1 MYGYFFTYQDALP
14 ENSGFPLFGGVHFIW
29 IAGIAISIF
38 LLCKVYLRLAK
49 NKRLQMLN
57 AFVLLALCCTFTQDA
72 ILTVTGHM
80 NARML
85 PFHLC
90 DLATFFTCFC
100 KCAFCAPVTVTH
112 WQKLHCAFLCLAPF

>member
-49 NKRLQMLN
+49 NKRLAN
-57 AFVLLALCCTFTQDA
+57 AK
-72 ILTVTGHM
+72 
-80 NARML
+80 R
-85 PFHLC
+85 
-90 DLATFFTCFC
+90 
-100 KCAFCAPVTVTH
+100 FCASGLVLHIYAGCYFDCHRTYECKNAPVPS
-112 WQKLHCAFLCLAPF
+112 L